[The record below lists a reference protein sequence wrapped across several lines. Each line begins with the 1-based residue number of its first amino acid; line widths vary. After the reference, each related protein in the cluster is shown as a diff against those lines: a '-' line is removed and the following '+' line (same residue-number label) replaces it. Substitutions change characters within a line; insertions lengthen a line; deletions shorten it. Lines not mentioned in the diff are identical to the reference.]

1 MKIRLLIGLLGLLII
16 ATSCN
21 KEEFPD
27 RETLVGKWVIKDGPS
42 EAYVEF
48 TMWQISIINGNT
60 AEYHYSPLNN
70 TMYLYPNKYDDP
82 DKFSTHTTYY
92 NKKKDELRMWNILKE
107 YGDDSGYT
115 TFKRQ

>member
-1 MKIRLLIGLLGLLII
+1 MKTRLLIGLLGLLFI

-27 RETLVGKWVIKDGPS
+27 RETLVGTWALKDGPND
-42 EAYVEF
+42 AYVEF
-48 TMWQISIINGNT
+48 SMWRMDIINGNRQ
-60 AEYHYSPLNN
+60 EYQYSPLNN
-70 TMYLYPNKYDDP
+70 TLYLYPNKYGDP
-82 DKFSTHTTYY
+82 DKFSTHTIYY
-92 NKKKDELRMWNILKE
+92 HKKKDELRIWNILKE